1 MTSSIPPRPRATP
14 PHALLPCL
22 LAALLLLAAEPAS
35 AQPRRTEI
43 TVWHAFGGVSARVF
57 DALVG
62 EFNAS
67 QDNFQVVAQL
77 QGTFPEASRRLV
89 AALAGGGGPVVFHTE
104 LSLLGR
110 LAESG
115 AIRPLDDLVA
125 QLDPALIADIAPAA
139 WAAAAWDG
147 RRYALPFSHAPQV
160 LFYNR
165 SRLDARGV
173 SEPRTFEEIV
183 AAARAVTSRFPPVAG
198 LIVVADPW
206 TFETFV
212 LGQGGSLITPDG
224 RPDLDNA
231 LAVSTLDALRAL
243 VQERAAIAR
252 DLGEATFA
260 ALDFARGR
268 GAMGLGSLPIWRD
281 REDIPVPFDFGVAP
295 APVSGGGRVPF
306 GGAHLTILARASP
319 AEAQGAFDFWRFLIE
334 PRRAARWVE
343 ASYDLPIR
351 QAAIPLLDAFY
362 SEDARRAVPL
372 SQLELLVSRPLEPG
386 YASWQL
392 ALTEALERSLKGNV
406 PAARALQEAQR
417 TALADIGR

>member
-1 MTSSIPPRPRATP
+1 MKSSNPPRPRATP
-14 PHALLPCL
+14 PHALLPCF
-22 LAALLLLAAEPAS
+22 LAALLLLVADPAS
-35 AQPRRTEI
+35 AQTRRIEI
-43 TVWHAFGGVSARVF
+43 TVWHAFGGVSAHAF
-57 DALVG
+57 EALVG

-67 QDNFQVVAQL
+67 QDRYQVVAQL

-89 AALAGGGGPVVFHTE
+89 AALAGRAGPVMFHTE
-104 LSLLGR
+104 MSLLGR

-115 AIRPLDDLVA
+115 AIRPLDDLIA
-125 QLDPALIADIAPAA
+125 RLDPALIADIAPAA
-139 WAAAAWDG
+139 WAAAGWDG

-173 SEPRTFEEIV
+173 SEPRTFDEIV

-206 TFETFV
+206 TFETLVF
-212 LGQGGSLITPDG
+212 GQGGSLVTPDG
-224 RPDLDNA
+224 RPDLANEV
-231 LAVSTLDALRAL
+231 AVSTLDTLRAL
-243 VQERAAIAR
+243 VQERAAIPR

-268 GAMGLGSLPIWRD
+268 GAMGLGSLPIWRE

-295 APVSGGGRVPF
+295 APVSSGGKVPF
-306 GGAHLTILARASP
+306 GGAHLTILARSSED
-319 AEAQGAFDFWRFLIE
+319 EAQGAFDFWKFLVE
-334 PRRAARWVE
+334 PQRVAQWVE

-351 QAAIPLLDAFY
+351 QAAIPLLDSFY
-362 SEDARRAVPL
+362 SEDPRRAVPL
-372 SQLELLVSRPLEPG
+372 GQLDLLVPRPLNPG